1 MNKKKIKVGSFL
13 YKMYLYYN
21 LYFHEKIFIKRKT
34 YSQFRE
40 DIFIKKIFYNF
51 DKGKY
56 VDIGAFHPT
65 KYNNTALLYNMGWSG
80 INIDVNPTTK
90 HLFDIA
96 RPADVNITQAISDK
110 NNYLSLYFEHAFS
123 PINSLDKKNLNYFN
137 IKNIKS
143 FKVRTKKF
151 LNIIKNPFN
160 FLNID
165 CEGHDYRVLKTIDLA
180 FYKPD
185 LVCIEILK
193 NCCDKKKIF
202 LYFDKYNYKF
212 TKKIKDSFFFKKIRY
227 N

>member
-21 LYFHEKIFIKRKT
+21 LYLHENIFIKRKT

-40 DIFIKKIFYNF
+40 DIFIKKFFHNF

-80 INIDVNPTTK
+80 INIDVNQTTQ

-110 NNYLSLYFEHAFS
+110 NSFLKLYFEHAFS
-123 PINSLDKKNLNYFN
+123 PINSFNEKNLNYFK
-137 IKNIKS
+137 IKNIKL
-143 FKVRTKKF
+143 FKVRTRKFYNVVKK
-151 LNIIKNPFN
+151 PFN

-165 CEGHDYRVLKTIDLA
+165 CEGHDYRILKNINLD
-180 FYKPD
+180 FYKPN
-185 LVCIEILK
+185 LVCIEILN
-193 NCCDKKKIF
+193 NCRDKKKIF
-202 LYFDKYNYKF
+202 LYFSKYNFKF
-212 TKKIKDSFFFKKIRY
+212 IKKIKDSFFFKNEHI
-227 N
+227 